1 MMTALVHHNQTPLMA
16 IPFDGCRSSR
26 AVRHQDTL
34 LWRKKDRLSEGA
46 CGQVYRVTSKQTGQ
60 QYAMKLAKPGA
71 EGELLREHD
80 VLRHVK
86 NPHVISSFGYFAN
99 GCTHALLLE
108 LWDQSLYDWLGGLKD
123 APSTSESKEMLMQN
137 LKAFSC
143 VF

>member
-1 MMTALVHHNQTPLMA
+1 M
-16 IPFDGCRSSR
+16 
-26 AVRHQDTL
+26 
-34 LWRKKDRLSEGA
+34 LWREKDRLSEGA
-46 CGQVYRVTSKQTGQ
+46 CGQVYRVTSKQAGQ

-99 GCTHALLLE
+99 GSTHALLLE

-137 LKAFSC
+137 LKAFFLRFLNGFSSLPPGNC
-143 VF
+143 DVKVILMFTLTQLPNYN